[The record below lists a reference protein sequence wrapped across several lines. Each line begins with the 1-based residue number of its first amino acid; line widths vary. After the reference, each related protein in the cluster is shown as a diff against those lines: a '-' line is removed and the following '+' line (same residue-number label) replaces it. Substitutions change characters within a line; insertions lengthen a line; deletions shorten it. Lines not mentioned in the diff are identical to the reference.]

1 MGSRNPID
9 ACGITEGMQVAVQLP
24 PKRNLCGTIEA
35 ADIYGCSRRHI
46 RTLAERGEIWYE
58 QISDRIFV
66 YDADQIRRLAREKD
80 ALRKA
85 GKLCGRRPAG
95 RKSA

>member
-1 MGSRNPID
+1 M
-9 ACGITEGMQVAVQLP
+9 TVAVQLP

-35 ADIYGCSRRHI
+35 AELYGCSRRHI
-46 RTLAERGEIWYE
+46 RTLAENGEIWSE

-66 YDADQIRRLAREKD
+66 YDADEIRRLAREKD
-80 ALRKA
+80 SLRRA
-85 GKLCGRRPAG
+85 GKLCGRRPTG

>member
-1 MGSRNPID
+1 M
-9 ACGITEGMQVAVQLP
+9 AVQLP

-35 ADIYGCSRRHI
+35 AQLYGCSRRHI
-46 RTLAERGEIWYE
+46 RTLAEHNEIWSE

-66 YDADQIRRLAREKD
+66 YDADEIRRLARQKD
-80 ALRKA
+80 DLRKA
-85 GKLCGRRPAG
+85 GRLCGRRPAG

>member
-1 MGSRNPID
+1 M
-9 ACGITEGMQVAVQLP
+9 AVSVRLP

-35 ADIYGCSRRHI
+35 ATLYGCSRRHI
-46 RTLAERGEIWYE
+46 RTLAEHGEIWSE

-66 YDADQIRRLAREKD
+66 YDADEIRRLAREKD
-80 ALRKA
+80 DLRKA
-85 GKLCGRRPAG
+85 GRLCGRRPSG

>member
-1 MGSRNPID
+1 M
-9 ACGITEGMQVAVQLP
+9 AVQLST
-24 PKRNLCGTIEA
+24 KRNYCGTIEA
-35 ADIYGCSRRHI
+35 AELYGCSRRHV
-46 RTLAERGEIWYE
+46 RTMAERGEIWSK

-66 YDADQIRRLAREKD
+66 YDADEIERLAAEREL
-80 ALRKA
+80 LRKA